1 MNVNDILDIIQAHAK
16 WADDEI
22 IARYRDA
29 FDANPDVRHMAF
41 ARWIRDDMQATI
53 DTLRQQLEQ
62 LTAELAAVEA
72 ERDAVIDKLDRL
84 EATIDQLPGVK
95 DEIYKLLEEWNDEE
109 KDRWLYG
116 SEGL

>member
-1 MNVNDILDIIQAHAK
+1 MSDELEV
-16 WADDEI
+16 WPDDFLPMGKPHESVPIAI
-22 IARYRDA
+22 IALDKYKE
-29 FDANPDVRHMAF
+29 
-41 ARWIRDDMQATI
+41 MQATI

>member
-1 MNVNDILDIIQAHAK
+1 M
-16 WADDEI
+16 WPDDFLPMGRPYESMPIAI
-22 IARYRDA
+22 IALDKYKE
-29 FDANPDVRHMAF
+29 
-41 ARWIRDDMQATI
+41 MQATI